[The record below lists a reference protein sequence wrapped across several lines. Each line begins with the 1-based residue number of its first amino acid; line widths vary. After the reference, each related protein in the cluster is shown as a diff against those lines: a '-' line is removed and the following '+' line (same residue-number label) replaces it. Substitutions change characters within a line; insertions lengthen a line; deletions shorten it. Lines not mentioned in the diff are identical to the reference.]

1 MANLAGFDASTVGD
15 QEEFL
20 IVPEGDYPMIII
32 ASEMKAT
39 KNGNGEFLQL
49 VLEIIDGPYKGSRVF
64 DRLNLN
70 NPNPQAVDIAQRALG
85 AICKA
90 VGIIK
95 PTDSAE
101 LHNKPLVAKV
111 IIGAD
116 SRQRETNEI
125 RRYEPLSAAGFVQ
138 QNTTPVA
145 SNKAPASAA
154 AAPAAKAPWAK

>member
-15 QEEFL
+15 QEEFTV
-20 IVPEGDYPMIII
+20 VPEGDYPMIIT

-39 KNGNGEFLQL
+39 KNGAGEFLQL

-70 NPNPQAVDIAQRALG
+70 NPNPTAVDIAQRALG

-90 VGIIK
+90 VGVIK
-95 PTDSAE
+95 PADSAE
-101 LHNKPLVAKV
+101 LHNKPLLAKV
-111 IIGAD
+111 TIGTD
-116 SRQRETNEI
+116 SKQRETNEI
-125 RRYEPLSAAGFVQ
+125 RRYDPLSAAGFAQ

-145 SNKAPASAA
+145 QGVKSAA
-154 AAPAAKAPWAK
+154 AAPVAKAPWAK